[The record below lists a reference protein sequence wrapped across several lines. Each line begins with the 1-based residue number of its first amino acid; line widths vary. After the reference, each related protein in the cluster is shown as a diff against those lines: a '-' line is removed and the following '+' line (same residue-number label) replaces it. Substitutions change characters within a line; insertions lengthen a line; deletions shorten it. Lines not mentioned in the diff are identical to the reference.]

1 MVKMENAVRFR
12 DPNTAEPHMM
22 QLTIKQLETIMCDY
36 CENTMD
42 EYACPTYIQDNE
54 AVCVECCYCHEEE

>member
-1 MVKMENAVRFR
+1 MSNMQTALRYR
-12 DPNTAEPHMM
+12 DPETAEPHMM
-22 QLTIKQLETIMCDY
+22 QLTIKQLEKIMCDY
-36 CENTMD
+36 CDNTMD